1 MLILILTSQQRNKL
15 ILETKTNKGYKDK
28 RKNINYC

>member
-28 RKNINYC
+28 KNISYC